1 MSRENLTL
9 KEKNEIL
16 QKAVFD
22 QRKLIQSLEKE
33 VEEWKTVANTHILL
47 VESYKKEIPDYSK
60 PCCVCGGE
68 V

>member
-22 QRKLIQSLEKE
+22 QRKLIEKLETE
-33 VEEWKTVANTHILL
+33 VEEWKTVANTHIALAK
-47 VESYKKEIPDYSK
+47 SYQKEIQETEENDKMKY
-60 PCCVCGGE
+60 
-68 V
+68 